1 MKFQPKNGPFSRQ
14 FQKTNLQIFSNFRKN
29 SRINLKFKNNEEIED
44 VKAEISLN
52 FESDT
57 ISTRA
62 RSIPQD
68 EGAEFLSDFVEQMR
82 ITDELIQRSRTVSQ
96 ESYHSNPK
104 SWSDFS
110 AETKEWRVSEIFN

>member
-1 MKFQPKNGPFSRQ
+1 MAPSHANFK
-14 FQKTNLQIFSNFRKN
+14 KTNLQIFSNFRKN

-110 AETKEWRVSEIFN
+110 AATKEWRVSDVFN

>member
-1 MKFQPKNGPFSRQ
+1 MAPSHANFKKLICKYSQTFE
-14 FQKTNLQIFSNFRKN
+14 KTRVLIW
-29 SRINLKFKNNEEIED
+29 KFKNNEEIED
-44 VKAEISLN
+44 AKAEISLN

-57 ISTRA
+57 ISNRA
-62 RSIPQD
+62 RSITQD
-68 EGAEFLSDFVEQMR
+68 EGAEFLSDFEEQMR

-110 AETKEWRVSEIFN
+110 AETKEWRVSDVLN